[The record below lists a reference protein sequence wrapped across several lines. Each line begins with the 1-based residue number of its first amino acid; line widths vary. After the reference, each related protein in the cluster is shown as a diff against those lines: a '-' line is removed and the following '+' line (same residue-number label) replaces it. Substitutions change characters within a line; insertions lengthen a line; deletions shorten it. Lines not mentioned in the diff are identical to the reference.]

1 MRRYFT
7 EKDIQMADKHMKW
20 CATTPISR
28 KRQIKSTK
36 KHHYTLIRMV
46 KFKKKIVAITNSRRN
61 V

>member
-1 MRRYFT
+1 
-7 EKDIQMADKHMKW
+7 MADKHMKW